1 MLCMMKSF
9 IFNISVLLYCLALTA
24 VFYVADSTMF
34 DCMVFAL
41 AFYVPIVVVQAI
53 SVALHTIRRMF
64 HTNRPND

>member
-1 MLCMMKSF
+1 MLCMMKSL

-53 SVALHTIRRMF
+53 GVALHTIRRMF

>member
-1 MLCMMKSF
+1 MKSLC
-9 IFNISVLLYCLALTA
+9 FNVLVLFYCLMLA
-24 VFYVADSTMF
+24 VAFYLANSPMF

-53 SVALHTIRRMF
+53 GVALHTIRGLF